1 MTFIGQR
8 VGMKGVR
15 RECIRRRWWIF
26 NAPTSELKEGT
37 EGRGAQMAEG
47 RGVDEVYIFEEEGRG
62 NDSMEGR
69 RVGDAMARLRA
80 L

>member
-1 MTFIGQR
+1 M
-8 VGMKGVR
+8 V
-15 RECIRRRWWIF
+15 
-26 NAPTSELKEGT
+26 
-37 EGRGAQMAEG
+37 EG

-69 RVGDAMARLRA
+69 RVGDAMVWLRA